1 MRIWSARLTRTALVA
16 AVAVPFVLVS
26 AQAASAATWNF
37 QGTAQLSGVSDWG
50 LNGVSC
56 LADGTCIGGGS
67 VTDTSGFNHV
77 MAQERM
83 GSTWSLLSPAE
94 LEGTTSSQFNAVACS
109 SDTDCTLVGEYDNGT
124 DQLPLAEHFDGTPYL
139 AIDVF
144 PTPAGSQTATLTGIS
159 CASSGNCVA
168 VGYYSDSTDGSGGT
182 AFAAVLSDSTWTLA
196 TVPAPAGSVESELS
210 GVSCVSANSCEA
222 VGFYSTGSGGLELA
236 EVWNG
241 TAWKVQSTPATADT
255 DLGGVS
261 CTAAN
266 ACTAVGTATSLLWN
280 GTTWTAKK
288 LPKPQRG
295 TVPDLGSVD
304 CTSGHTCTAVGTY
317 FLEGV
322 AQPIAAFWNGQSWKI
337 EPIDIETS
345 SDTASLSGVSCQ
357 PLDNCTAVGTYQ
369 DPVDGYR
376 SFAETIDVQ
385 WQVQATPV
393 PTGAVVSRIDA
404 VSCPTGSLCMAV
416 ANYIGNKPGLNDFTE
431 VWNGA
436 SWTDGTIPNP
446 TVTQLN
452 AIDCA
457 SASAC
462 LAVGTDTSDNGAQP
476 LAAQWNGTAWTEQDL
491 PLPAGKTDG
500 LLSAVSCPT
509 ATSCTAV
516 GTASNAA
523 NQAES
528 IAEAWNG
535 STWTV
540 HVITATAGSVFSGV
554 ACLSATSCIA
564 VGEGS
569 SASLAASWN
578 GTAWTILTTADP
590 AGSTDATLNG
600 VSCTSADHCVAV
612 GSYHKS
618 GNRQVTLSEFWNG
631 TKWAL
636 HTTPGLPDP
645 KASELVAV
653 SCTVPFSCTAVGDA
667 TSTGQSAAPLAEHW
681 DGAKWTVQATPL
693 PAGSSGGALTGASC
707 LAVLNCTAVG
717 YSVATHAA
725 ALVEQFS

>member
-1 MRIWSARLTRTALVA
+1 MRIWPARLTRTALVA

-67 VTDTSGFNHV
+67 VTDSSGFNHV
-77 MAQERM
+77 MAQERV
-83 GSTWSLLSPAE
+83 GSNWSLLSPAE

-144 PTPAGSQTATLTGIS
+144 PTPPGAQTATLTGIS

-168 VGYYSDSTDGSGGT
+168 VGYYSDTTDGSGDT
-182 AFAAVLSDSTWTLA
+182 AFAAVLSDFTWSLL
-196 TVPAPAGSVESELS
+196 TVPAPSGSAESELS
-210 GVSCVSANSCEA
+210 GVSCVSADSCEA
-222 VGFYSTGSGGLELA
+222 VGLYSTGGSALELA

-241 TAWKVQSTPATADT
+241 TVWKVQSTPATADT
-255 DLGGVS
+255 LGGVS
-261 CTAAN
+261 CTSAS
-266 ACTAVGTATSLLWN
+266 ACTAVGSATSLFWN

-322 AQPIAAFWNGQSWKI
+322 AQAIAAFWNGQSWKI

-345 SDTASLSGVSCQ
+345 YDTASLSGVSCQ

-393 PTGAVVSRIDA
+393 PTGTVVSRIDA
-404 VSCPTGSLCMAV
+404 VSCPSGSLCMAV
-416 ANYIGNKPGLNDFTE
+416 ANYIGSQPGLHDFTE
-431 VWNGA
+431 IWNGT
-436 SWTDGTIPNP
+436 SWSDGTIPNP
-446 TVTQLN
+446 TVTDLS
-452 AIDCA
+452 AVSCA
-457 SASAC
+457 SATQC
-462 LAVGTDTSDNGAQP
+462 VAVGADTSNNSVQP
-476 LAAQWNGTAWTEQDL
+476 VVAQWNGTSWTEQDL
-491 PLPAGKTDG
+491 NLPSGMTVGD
-500 LLSAVSCPT
+500 LDSVSCAT
-509 ATSCTAV
+509 TTSCVAT
-516 GTASNAA
+516 GTANNGSQVDA
-523 NQAES
+523 
-528 IAEAWNG
+528 IAEVWNG

-540 HVITATAGSVFSGV
+540 HVITSASGSAIDGV
-554 ACLSATSCIA
+554 SCVSATSCIA
-564 VGEGS
+564 VGSGS
-569 SASLAASWN
+569 SASLAAKWN
-578 GTAWTILTTADP
+578 GSAWTTVKTADP

-600 VSCTSADHCVAV
+600 VSCTSATHCVAV

-618 GNRQVTLSEFWNG
+618 GNRQVTLSEFWDG
-631 TKWAL
+631 TQWTL
-636 HTTPGLPDP
+636 HATPGLPDP

-653 SCTVPFSCTAVGDA
+653 SCTVPFSCAAVGDA

-681 DGAKWTVQATPL
+681 DGAKWTVEATPL
-693 PAGSSGGALTGASC
+693 PAGSSSGGLSGVSC

-717 YSVATHAA
+717 SSTAVHGA
-725 ALVEQFS
+725 ALAERLS